1 MSRLAL
7 LTLLLLVCQ
16 TLMASTVQRWPSG
29 QAPSNTAGSIQG
41 VYVGA
46 AVSRSQRANFVE
58 GDLGDE
64 PTAFTLEINRY
75 TTTQQAERYAQI
87 LKTNGQGG
95 LLQALRMENLGY
107 FQLSGQPEHP
117 VIFAQQSQNDAGRT
131 ITVLCERWLNTFI
144 EGFEDR
150 AADLRFAYIELSIDY
165 RGKGEGSMF
174 TAASVKFVRQPGN
187 IVGLACD
194 AARVDLAKTAGSIGV
209 EDYANARDWL
219 QNVRFKETGLV
230 QVQQ

>member
-1 MSRLAL
+1 
-7 LTLLLLVCQ
+7 
-16 TLMASTVQRWPSG
+16 MASTVQRWPAG
-29 QAPSNTAGSIQG
+29 QAPSNTAGSIAKE

-46 AVSRSQRANFVE
+46 AVSRSEMANIVE

-87 LKTNGQGG
+87 LKKNGQGG
-95 LLQALRMENLGY
+95 LLQAIRMENLGY
-107 FQLSGQPEHP
+107 FQLSGQPERP
-117 VIFAQQSQNDAGRT
+117 VIFAQQSVNPTGRT

-150 AADLRFAYIELSIDY
+150 AADLRFAYIEMSIDN

-174 TAASVKFVRQPGN
+174 TAASVKFIRQPGN
-187 IVGLACD
+187 IVGLACY
-194 AARVDLAKTAGSIGV
+194 AARVDFANTAGSSIGV

-219 QNVRFKETGLV
+219 QNVRFKETGPV
-230 QVQQ
+230 QAQR